1 MAGSKRAWGNTLQKP
16 DEQFELK
23 RGAIL
28 RSAAQIIRRRG
39 YSQTSLADI
48 ADDLHVSKPTIYYYF
63 RNKDEIILELL
74 RTSVETILDP
84 ADHPEDYPNAPGLT
98 GAERFER
105 YLRRIVRLVADDML
119 GCLLTTPKE
128 MLNPTTLHE
137 YDVCAPMVEKMAE
150 QIIRDGIEDGS
161 IAPCDPRAT
170 HLFIVGA
177 LSFLPNWRHPEA
189 YPGNTLANLFV
200 EFAMQGMRPRTV

>member
-1 MAGSKRAWGNTLQKP
+1 MAGSRRAWGDTLQKA

-23 RGAIL
+23 RRAIL
-28 RSAAQIIRRRG
+28 TTAAQIIRRRG

-48 ADDLHVSKPTIYYYF
+48 AEALHVSKPTIYYYF

-74 RTSVETILDP
+74 RTTVEIILDP
-84 ADHPEDYPNAPGLT
+84 EDHPEDYPNVPGLS
-98 GAERFER
+98 GAERLER
-105 YLRRIVRLVADDML
+105 YLRRIVRMIADDLL

-128 MLNPTTLHE
+128 MLNPSTLHE
-137 YDVCAPMVEKMAE
+137 YDVCAPRVERMGE
-150 QIIRDGIEDGS
+150 GIIQDGIDDGS

-189 YPGNTLANLFV
+189 YPGDALADLFV
-200 EFAMQGMRPRTV
+200 NFAMQGMRPRPA